1 MAARAP
7 EGGIEEEGGRTM
19 IRALAH
25 AVFGM
30 RRTAGECSWR
40 RWRMLAVA
48 CMALAVVVSTAA
60 GGGVIRVLSKIML
73 MAVVLSAS
81 AAMFGVPF
89 TGREDGSVLRPEHP
103 LMFIAVHLS
112 ACVALLA
119 VSALMGMLAPMM
131 VVALLVV
138 VILFI
143 SML

>member
-1 MAARAP
+1 MAAWP
-7 EGGIEEEGGRTM
+7 PGGGIEEEGGRTM

-40 RWRMLAVA
+40 RWRRLAVA
-48 CMALAVVVSTAA
+48 CIALAVVVSVAA
-60 GGGVIRVLSKIML
+60 GGGIIRVMSKIML

-81 AAMFGVPF
+81 ASMFGVPF

-103 LMFIAVHLS
+103 LMFIAVHLF
-112 ACVALLA
+112 ACVAMLA
-119 VSALMGMLAPMM
+119 VSAFMGMLAPMM
-131 VVALLVV
+131 VVALLVI

>member
-1 MAARAP
+1 
-7 EGGIEEEGGRTM
+7 M

-25 AVFGM
+25 AIFGM

-40 RWRMLAVA
+40 RWRRLAVA
-48 CMALAVVVSTAA
+48 CMALAVVVSVVA
-60 GGGVIRVLSKIML
+60 GGGIIRVLSKIML

-89 TGREDGSVLRPEHP
+89 TGRDDGSVLRPEHP
-103 LMFIAVHLS
+103 LLFIAVHLS

-119 VSALMGMLAPMM
+119 VSALMGLLAPMM
-131 VVALLVV
+131 VVALLII

-143 SML
+143 NML

>member
-1 MAARAP
+1 
-7 EGGIEEEGGRTM
+7 M

-25 AVFGM
+25 AIFGM

-40 RWRMLAVA
+40 RWRRLAVA
-48 CMALAVVVSTAA
+48 CMALAVVVSVVA
-60 GGGVIRVLSKIML
+60 GGGIIRVLSKIML

-89 TGREDGSVLRPEHP
+89 TGRDDGSVLRPEHP
-103 LMFIAVHLS
+103 LLFIAVHLS

-119 VSALMGMLAPMM
+119 VSALMGLPAPMM
-131 VVALLVV
+131 VVALLII

-143 SML
+143 NML